1 MIDTERLGWQ
11 RATSETETDGTG
23 AAARCAN
30 ASPSAWCPRKSMV
43 ETIAGSQPWPR
54 HPQQPCKTGRL
65 GSIPF
70 LSPEREASEH

>member
-30 ASPSAWCPRKSMV
+30 ASPPAWCPRKSMV
-43 ETIAGSQPWPR
+43 ETIAGSQPWLREPVAVSR
-54 HPQQPCKTGRL
+54 SSRKQRTDHGRQPWL
-65 GSIPF
+65 
-70 LSPEREASEH
+70 